1 MSLTLNVMYT
11 EEADAWTWKS
21 RPEKLAMYEAE
32 ACTTTP
38 TRDLRPRNK
47 MVNPLTPK
55 RELAMYKAEACT
67 TTPTRDLRPKKLVY
81 AATLGK

>member
-1 MSLTLNVMYT
+1 MTLFLNVMYT

-21 RPEKLAMYEAE
+21 RPEKLAMEEAE

-47 MVNPLTPK
+47 MINPLTEDI
-55 RELAMYKAEACT
+55 REVGDVVGWGLHHHTNSGPEAKEQ
-67 TTPTRDLRPKKLVY
+67 D
-81 AATLGK
+81 G